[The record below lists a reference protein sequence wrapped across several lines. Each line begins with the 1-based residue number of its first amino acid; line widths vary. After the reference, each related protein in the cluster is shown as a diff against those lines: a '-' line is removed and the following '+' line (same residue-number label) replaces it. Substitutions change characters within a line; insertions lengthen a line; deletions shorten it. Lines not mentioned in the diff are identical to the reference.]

1 MTKLDKI
8 SIVILAVLFQLAMIL
23 PMIYKYKNYED
34 NQIKCI
40 KWQCKEK
47 FRR

>member
-23 PMIYKYKNYED
+23 HMIYKYKNYED